1 MTREVNCVCPSSFF
15 MKTLTEKRKA
25 LASRMLAQ
33 KIGYLKIDNFPSI
46 DLPTESF
53 KAHRIIR
60 PDNQLFV
67 VQEGLVEIWHTAQD
81 MFVTLLET
89 GMVFGDM
96 PLLGQTMLDCRA
108 IAGSG
113 GVILGVMDI
122 PLAIEWASSSP
133 LRILQEIGPRF
144 VHAQAEHYR
153 TTFQMVESRLAGLLL
168 NLAGEGATVGGLT
181 HGDLAEKLSTYR
193 ETITN
198 SIDSLREGRLIE
210 IGRKRITIL
219 NKKGLRELSEL

>member
-1 MTREVNCVCPSSFF
+1 

-53 KAHRIIR
+53 RAHRIIR
-60 PDNQLFV
+60 PNNQLFV
-67 VQEGLVEIWHTAQD
+67 VREGVVEIWHTAQD
-81 MFVTLLET
+81 MFITSLEA

-113 GVILGVMDI
+113 GVMLGVMDI
-122 PLAIEWASSSP
+122 PLATEWISSSP
-133 LRILQEIGPRF
+133 LRILKDIGPRF
-144 VHAQAEHYR
+144 AHAQAEHYR
-153 TTFQMVESRLAGLLL
+153 TTFQTVESRLAGLLL

-181 HGDLAEKLSTYR
+181 HGDLAAQLATYR

-198 SIDSLREGRLIE
+198 SIDSLRGERLIE

>member
-1 MTREVNCVCPSSFF
+1 VRTLFLF
-15 MKTLTEKRKA
+15 MKHGLTEKRKA
-25 LASRMLAQ
+25 LASRMLAE
-33 KIGYLKIDNFPSI
+33 KIGYLRIDDLPEIN
-46 DLPTESF
+46 LPTESF
-53 KAHRIIR
+53 RAHRVIR
-60 PDNQLFV
+60 PNNQLFV
-67 VQEGLVEIWHTAQD
+67 IREGVVEIWHTAQD
-81 MFVTLLET
+81 MFITSLET

-113 GVILGVMDI
+113 GVMLGVMDI
-122 PLAIEWASSSP
+122 PLAMEWASSGP
-133 LRILQEIGPRF
+133 LKILEEIGPRF
-144 VHAQAEHYR
+144 AHAQAEHYQ
-153 TTFQMVESRLAGLLL
+153 TTFQTVESRLAGLLL